1 MLGAGGLLL
10 AGAASAQAAAPNV
23 IVIYT
28 DDHGT
33 LDVNCYGAPDLC
45 TPNMGCAGRER
56 RALHAVLRRA
66 RELRLARLPDD
77 RAVRRARRPDR
88 QCGLD
93 GLPARKGDRRPAHEG
108 QRLPDGLHRQVAPGL
123 PSRIC
128 PQQPGLRL
136 FLGILGGCID
146 SYSHFYYWG
155 GPNVHDLWRNGEEI
169 HCEGRFFTEETLREA
184 KEFIRAGD
192 RRQPFFLYWAV
203 NIPHYPLQPK
213 EKWLD
218 YYAGLPDPRRM
229 YAAFVSTFDDYLGEL
244 RTFLDAQGLTDDT
257 IIVFQSDNGHST
269 EVRTFG
275 GGGYCGD
282 YRGGKFSLFE
292 GGIRVPAVIS
302 WPGHLPAGEVRD
314 QVAMNID
321 WFPTLLDLCGLDAS
335 GIDVDGASIVPLILR
350 RCRSFA
356 ARRAALRFREAVGRA
371 PGRLEADLQCDRR
384 VAQRQ
389 EQDARRAV
397 PDQPEDRPHRIGE
410 PDRSGTR
417 KGAGA
422 ARCCAGPTRLCR
434 GRTRS
439 KPAPPSVVGRMHAAH
454 REHPDKTRGGRTASP
469 HLFAACPDQFGRSTT
484 LRVCGLLIS

>member
-1 MLGAGGLLL
+1 MRKNNLFITSSCLLGAL
-10 AGAASAQAAAPNV
+10 ASCYGAFGKNPRPNV
-23 IVIYT
+23 ILILADDMGIGDIRGLNPDSQIETPRLDEMCNRGIAFT
-28 DDHGT
+28 DAH
-33 LDVNCYGAPDLC
+33 ASS
-45 TPNMGCAGRER
+45 
-56 RALHAVLRRA
+56 ALST
-66 RELRLARLPDD
+66 
-77 RAVRRARRPDR
+77 
-88 QCGLD
+88 
-93 GLPARKGDRRPAHEG
+93 
-108 QRLPDGLHRQVAPGL
+108 
-123 PSRIC
+123 PSRYSILT
-128 PQQPGLRL
+128 GRYNWRSTKKGGV
-136 FLGILGGCID
+136 LGVMSPPMIATGRNTIADMFRACGYTTAAIGKWHLGSRPEYAPNNRGFDYFWGFLGGCID

-335 GIDVDGASIVPLILR
+335 GIDVDGASIVPLIR
-350 RCRSFA
+350 
-356 ARRAALRFREAVGRA
+356 
-371 PGRLEADLQCDRR
+371 D
-384 VAQRQ
+384 
-389 EQDARRAV
+389 
-397 PDQPEDRPHRIGE
+397 
-410 PDRSGTR
+410 
-417 KGAGA
+417 GA
-422 ARCCAGPTRLCR
+422 A
-434 GRTRS
+434 
-439 KPAPPSVVGRMHAAH
+439 
-454 REHPDKTRGGRTASP
+454 ASP
-469 HLFAACPDQFGRSTT
+469 HDVLHFDFERQWAVRRGDWKLICNAIDVLPNDRNKT
-484 LRVCGLLIS
+484 LEGLYLTNLKIDRTESENLIDRYPEKAQELLALRRAYEASLGKDKE

>member
-45 TPNMGCAGRER
+45 TPNMDALAVSGVRFTQFYAAPVSSASRACLMTGQFASRAGLTGNAGWTGFPPEKETVAQRMKANGYR
-56 RALHAVLRRA
+56 TACIGKWHLGS
-66 RELRLARLPDD
+66 
-77 RAVRRARRPDR
+77 RP
-88 QCGLD
+88 
-93 GLPARKGDRRPAHEG
+93 EY
-108 QRLPDGLHRQVAPGL
+108 APNNRGFDYFW
-123 PSRIC
+123 
-128 PQQPGLRL
+128 G
-136 FLGILGGCID
+136 FLGGCID

-169 HCEGRFFTEETLREA
+169 HYEGRFFTEETLREA

-335 GIDVDGASIVPLILR
+335 GIDVDGASIVPLIR
-350 RCRSFA
+350 
-356 ARRAALRFREAVGRA
+356 
-371 PGRLEADLQCDRR
+371 D
-384 VAQRQ
+384 
-389 EQDARRAV
+389 
-397 PDQPEDRPHRIGE
+397 
-410 PDRSGTR
+410 
-417 KGAGA
+417 GA
-422 ARCCAGPTRLCR
+422 A
-434 GRTRS
+434 
-439 KPAPPSVVGRMHAAH
+439 
-454 REHPDKTRGGRTASP
+454 ASP
-469 HLFAACPDQFGRSTT
+469 HDVLHFDFEKQWAVRRGDWKLICNAIDVLPNDRNKT
-484 LRVCGLLIS
+484 LEGLYLTNLKIDRTESENLIDRYPEKAQELLALRRAYEASLGKDKE

>member
-1 MLGAGGLLL
+1 MNRNKMIYALPPLALA
-10 AGAASAQAAAPNV
+10 AGACTQQPAEPAKPNILL
-23 IVIYT
+23 IVA
-28 DDHGT
+28 DDLGMGD
-33 LDVNCYGAPDLC
+33 LGCYGATAIH
-45 TPNMGCAGRER
+45 TPNIDS
-56 RALHAVLRRA
+56 
-66 RELRLARLPDD
+66 LACRG
-77 RAVRRARRPDR
+77 VRFENSYATS
-88 QCGLD
+88 
-93 GLPARKGDRRPAHEG
+93 ATST
-108 QRLPDGLHRQVAPGL
+108 
-123 PSRIC
+123 PSRYALFTGLYPWRNADAKIL
-128 PQQPGLRL
+128 PGDAPLIIPTDIPTL
-136 FLGILGGCID
+136 PKMMQAAGYNTAAIGKWHLGSRPEYAPNNRGFDYFWGFLGGCID

-169 HCEGRFFTEETLREA
+169 HYEGRFFTEETLREA

-321 WFPTLLDLCGLDAS
+321 WFPTLLDLCGLDAL
-335 GIDVDGASIVPLILR
+335 GIDVDGASIVPLIR
-350 RCRSFA
+350 
-356 ARRAALRFREAVGRA
+356 
-371 PGRLEADLQCDRR
+371 D
-384 VAQRQ
+384 
-389 EQDARRAV
+389 
-397 PDQPEDRPHRIGE
+397 
-410 PDRSGTR
+410 
-417 KGAGA
+417 GA
-422 ARCCAGPTRLCR
+422 A
-434 GRTRS
+434 
-439 KPAPPSVVGRMHAAH
+439 
-454 REHPDKTRGGRTASP
+454 ASP
-469 HLFAACPDQFGRSTT
+469 HDVLHFDFERQWAVRRGDWKLICNAIDVLPNDRNKT
-484 LRVCGLLIS
+484 LEGLYLTNLKIDRTESENLIDRYPEKAQELLALRRAYEASLGKDKE